1 MGKRL
6 WKLPAT
12 PLPRLALLALV
23 LFAALVLAGCGQ
35 PGVERVDV
43 TWQTD
48 PPPKWGL
55 YPGYRQEIPCP
66 IGAAYLVEMIVK
78 GKVYTSG
85 TVRSFGRSV
94 LFTPASGAQGISAQ
108 SEGDRLALVVTLPAD
123 KGERVRQTAVFIS
136 KNSDKIFFEVPK

>member
-1 MGKRL
+1 MYLWLRL
-6 WKLPAT
+6 TIGTA
-12 PLPRLALLALV
+12 ALLAVFLM
-23 LFAALVLAGCGQ
+23 AGCGD
-35 PGVERVDV
+35 PGLERVDV

-48 PPPKWGL
+48 PPPRWGL